1 MAVEAK
7 RNLIPGTC
15 GGCALPVAPGAGWWV
30 PALSGIRC
38 EPCLTVDADRH
49 RLQETKRFAGA
60 PPPKSE
66 RNRVR
71 LFWAGGRNVAVA
83 SIFNPTAEGLE
94 SFYALCQRVGFD
106 RKSDIG
112 RTGPVDLV
120 PELCDALEERH
131 FVFDMSD
138 VLADELLRV
147 AAELRSKSIAGGIQA
162 ATDQRVMDHQRIGI
176 EWMAPKRFAI
186 LADDGGLGKTMIL
199 LKAAPPN
206 VRMNV
211 VCPSAMKGAM
221 IDGVPCGGW
230 ADEAKRWRPDL
241 RISILEGMGSFR
253 WAEPGELVITNYDI
267 LPPTPEQNAKKKQQA
282 LKKAKKAGVEYEKP
296 DLPPPATPP
305 PDGVL
310 LVGDE
315 AHFVAGDSKRADRF
329 ALLCFMVQQTPTGC
343 TWGATA
349 TPMKNVE
356 EELWAVLAIF
366 GCAIR
371 AFGSRA
377 NYARMHNATL
387 EEVARNKSRWVL
399 GHPTPEVA
407 ERLKNVMLRRRKR
420 DVLKDLPPLTFK
432 RLVVQVDR
440 DTIAACDAA
449 MAEMNRAGVSLEE
462 AMDLVEETTDSE
474 LDFSIISKAV
484 EALARAK
491 TPAALEYADEL
502 ERTGTPSV
510 FFSMNTAPV
519 KVLAEREGWGVI
531 SGQLTGHR
539 FQGTFNRLDQVEV
552 VDRFQRGEINHV
564 ASMIQMSGV
573 GITLT
578 RASTAVLVS
587 KAWNPAAN
595 TQAIWRIDRIGQKN
609 PMTAIDFLANHPLD
623 WHMSAVL
630 EKKLATY
637 AASVDAAS
645 VSLEDI
651 HRRTDAGARF
661 ERSARHRL
669 VRPT

>member
-7 RNLIPGTC
+7 RNIIPGAC
-15 GGCALPVAPGAGWWV
+15 GACAAQVAPNAGWWV
-30 PALSGIRC
+30 PTLSALRC
-38 EPCLTVDADRH
+38 EPCLGLDVERH
-49 RLQETKRFAGA
+49 RLQEPKRFAGA
-60 PPPKSE
+60 PPPRHEK
-66 RNRVR
+66 NRVR

-83 SIFNPTAEGLE
+83 SIFNATAEGLE
-94 SFYALCQRVGFD
+94 AFYAACQKAGFD
-106 RKSDIG
+106 RKSEIG
-112 RTGPVDLV
+112 KTGPVDLV
-120 PELCDALEERH
+120 PDLCEALAERQ

-147 AAELRSKSIAGGIQA
+147 AAELRAKSIAGGIQA
-162 ATDQRVMDHQRIGI
+162 AGDNRVMEHQRIGI
-176 EWMAPKRFAI
+176 EWLSPLRFAI

-206 VRMNV
+206 ARMLV

-241 RISILEGMGSFR
+241 RITILEGRHSFR
-253 WAEPGELVITNYDI
+253 WPEPGELVLANYDI
-267 LPPTPEQNAKKKQQA
+267 VPPTPEQNAKKKTEA
-282 LKKAKKAGVEYEKP
+282 LKKAKKAGVEYKKP
-296 DLPPPATPP
+296 DLPAPAPPP
-305 PDGVL
+305 PDGVV

-315 AHFVAGDSKRADRF
+315 AHFVAGDSKRTARF
-329 ALLCFMVQQTPTGC
+329 AHLCYMVQQTPNGR

-356 EELWAVLAIF
+356 EELWVVLSIF

-387 EEVARNKSRWVL
+387 EEVAQNKNRWVL

-407 ERLKNVMLRRRKR
+407 ERLKRVMLRRRKR
-420 DVLKDLPPLTFK
+420 DVLKDLPPLTIK
-432 RLVVQVDR
+432 RLVVEVDR
-440 DTIAACDAA
+440 ETIEACDAA
-449 MAEMNRAGVSLEE
+449 MREMERAGVSLEE
-462 AMDLVEETTDSE
+462 ALDLVEDTEESDLE
-474 LDFSIISKAV
+474 FSIIAKAL
-484 EALARAK
+484 EALSRAK

-539 FQGTFNRLDQVEV
+539 SQGTFNRLDQVEV
-552 VDRFQRGEINHV
+552 VDRFQRGEINYV

-578 RASTAVLVS
+578 RASVAVLVS

-609 PMTAIDFLANHPLD
+609 PMTAIDFVANHPLD
-623 WHMSAVL
+623 WRMSAVL

-645 VSLEDI
+645 VAPEDI
-651 HRRTDAGARF
+651 HRRTDAGERF
-661 ERSARHRL
+661 ERYARHRL
-669 VRPT
+669 VRP

>member
-7 RNLIPGTC
+7 RNLIPGVC
-15 GGCALPVAPGAGWWV
+15 GACAQPVAPGAGWWV

-38 EPCLTVDADRH
+38 EACLSADADKH
-49 RLQETKRFAGA
+49 RLQESKRFAGA

-83 SIFNPTAEGLE
+83 SIFNPTADGLE
-94 SFYALCQRVGFD
+94 SFYAVCQRVGFD
-106 RKSDIG
+106 RKAEIG

-120 PELCDALEERH
+120 PELCDVLEERH

-162 ATDQRVMDHQRIGI
+162 ATDQRVMEHQRIGI
-176 EWMAPKRFAI
+176 EWLSPRRFAV
-186 LADDGGLGKTMIL
+186 LADDGGLGKSLII
-199 LKAAPPN
+199 LKAAPQN
-206 VRMNV
+206 VRMLI
-211 VCPSAMKGAM
+211 VCPSPMKGAM

-230 ADEAKRWRPDL
+230 ADEAKKWRPDL
-241 RISILEGMGSFR
+241 KITILEGRHSFR
-253 WAEPGELVITNYDI
+253 WPEPGELVLLNYDI
-267 LPPTPEQNAKKKQQA
+267 LPPTPEQNAKKKEKA
-282 LKKAKKAGVEYEKP
+282 LKKAKKDKVEYKKP
-296 DLPPPATPP
+296 DLPLPAPPP

-315 AHFVAGDSKRADRF
+315 AHFVAGDSKRTDRF
-329 ALLCFMVQQTPTGC
+329 ALLCLMVQKTATGC

-356 EELWAVLAIF
+356 EELWVVLSIF

-387 EEVARNKSRWVL
+387 EEVAKNKTRWVL

-407 ERLKNVMLRRRKR
+407 ERLKTVMLRRRKR
-420 DVLKDLPPLTFK
+420 DVLKDLPPITFK
-432 RLVVQVDR
+432 RLVVEVDR
-440 DTIAACDAA
+440 ETIAACDAA
-449 MAEMNRAGVSLEE
+449 WAEMERAGVSLEE
-462 AMDLVEETTDSE
+462 AMELVEETNESDLE
-474 LDFSIISKAV
+474 FSIIAKAL

-539 FQGTFNRLDQVEV
+539 SQGKFTRLDQVEV
-552 VDRFQRGEINHV
+552 VDRFQRGEIDNV
-564 ASMIQMSGV
+564 ATMIQMSGT

-578 RASTAVLVS
+578 RAEVAALVA

-595 TQAIWRIDRIGQKN
+595 TQAVWRIDRIGQKN
-609 PMTAIDFLANHPLD
+609 PMTAVDFVANHRLD

-645 VSLEDI
+645 VSPEDI
-651 HRRTDAGARF
+651 GRRTDAGERF
-661 ERSARHRL
+661 ERAARHRL

>member
-1 MAVEAK
+1 M
-7 RNLIPGTC
+7 
-15 GGCALPVAPGAGWWV
+15 
-30 PALSGIRC
+30 SGIRC
-38 EPCLTVDADRH
+38 EACLAADADTH
-49 RLQETKRFAGA
+49 RLQETKRFAGV
-60 PPPKSE
+60 PPPRHEK
-66 RNRVR
+66 NRVR
-71 LFWAGGRNVAVA
+71 LFWAGGRSVAVA

-94 SFYALCQRVGFD
+94 SFDSLCRRVGFD
-106 RKSDIG
+106 RKAEIG
-112 RTGPVDLV
+112 KTGPVDLV
-120 PELCDALEERH
+120 PELCAALEENH

-162 ATDQRVMDHQRIGI
+162 ATDQRIMEHQRIGI
-176 EWMAPKRFAI
+176 EWLSPLRFAV
-186 LADDGGLGKTMIL
+186 LADDGGLGKTMVL

-206 VRMNV
+206 ARMLV
-211 VCPSAMKGAM
+211 VCPNAMKGAM

-241 RISILEGMGSFR
+241 RITILEGNGSFR
-253 WAEPGELVITNYDI
+253 WPEPGELVVMNYDI
-267 LPPTPEQNAKKKQQA
+267 LPPTPEQNAKKKEQA
-282 LKKAKKAGVEYEKP
+282 LKKAKKEKVEYEKP
-296 DLPPPATPP
+296 DLPAPAPAP

-310 LVGDE
+310 LIGDE
-315 AHFVAGDSKRADRF
+315 AHFVAGNSKRTDRF
-329 ALLCFMVQQTPTGC
+329 AHLCLMVQATANGC

-349 TPMKNVE
+349 TPMKNIE
-356 EELWAVLAIF
+356 EELWVVLSIF

-387 EEVARNKSRWVL
+387 EEVAKNKSRWVL

-407 ERLKNVMLRRRKR
+407 ERLKKVMLRRRKR
-420 DVLKDLPPLTFK
+420 DVLKDLPPITFK
-432 RLVVQVDR
+432 RLVVEVDR
-440 DTIAACDAA
+440 DTIAACDEAWE
-449 MAEMNRAGVSLEE
+449 EMERAGVSLEE
-462 AMDLVEETTDSE
+462 AMDLVEEADESDLE
-474 LDFSIISKAV
+474 FSIIAKAL

-502 ERTGTPSV
+502 ERTGTPAV

-539 FQGTFNRLDQVEV
+539 SQGKFCRLDQVEV
-552 VDRFQRGEINHV
+552 VDRFQRGEIDNV
-564 ASMIQMSGV
+564 ATMIQMSGT

-578 RASTAVLVS
+578 RAEIAVLVA

-609 PMTAIDFLANHPLD
+609 PMTAVDFVANHRLD

-645 VSLEDI
+645 VPAQDI
-651 HRRTDAGARF
+651 HRRTDAGERF
-661 ERSARHRL
+661 ERAARHRL
-669 VRPT
+669 VRHT